1 MKITARQRRAVWMS
15 GTFSIGIR
23 TCEDERLEYVAY
35 QTRYT
40 VNARVDRPQLQVNVS
55 TVNLDRRW
63 VNLEQTGNIVRGIP
77 VDNQEQ
83 HC

>member
-1 MKITARQRRAVWMS
+1 MKITARQRRAPAGGGLM
-15 GTFSIGIR
+15 
-23 TCEDERLEYVAY
+23 ERLEYVAY